1 MIVIAILIIL
11 GIIAA
16 TFLGLTDIIILSAVF
31 AISTGRLSGRD
42 TLWVSLFI
50 AFGAIMAF
58 ADAFGVWS
66 LTRL

>member
-1 MIVIAILIIL
+1 
-11 GIIAA
+11 
-16 TFLGLTDIIILSAVF
+16 
-31 AISTGRLSGRD
+31 
-42 TLWVSLFI
+42 VSLFI

>member
-1 MIVIAILIIL
+1 MIVFAVLIVL
-11 GIIAA
+11 GMIVA
-16 TFLGLTDIIILSAVF
+16 TALGLIDVLILSAVF

-42 TLWVSLFI
+42 TLWVSLFL
-50 AFGAIMAF
+50 AFGAIMTF